1 MKTMMKSLVMVGVI
15 TTAFLGLIG
24 CEKDPMS
31 SENEQYVSILN
42 VADDGT
48 TSVIEANLKSVLIEA
63 PELTDSELDILLGMK
78 EEEKLAHDVY
88 IALYEKWGSL
98 IFSNISSAEERHMNA
113 VIRLLEYYGSDETSV
128 GEAGIFTIDKFQI
141 LYDELVA
148 AGSVSIAEAYKTGLL
163 IEEMDIKDLTEA
175 LEIVSN
181 DNIVLVF
188 ENLLK
193 ASRNHLRAFNRELT
207 KLEITYVPVYIS
219 QDEFDQILD
228 SPMETG
234 NRYRVNWSEG
244 QNIQNR
250 NGYHNGDGNGNCN
263 GTGEGNS
270 YGEASGEENSYGDGD
285 GNNTE
290 TGTQT
295 QTQNQTGTG
304 TETQTQNQTQT
315 QTGTGTG
322 NSNGNG
328 N

>member
-24 CEKDPMS
+24 CEKEPMS
-31 SENEQYVSILN
+31 PENEQYVSILN

-113 VIRLLEYYGSDETSV
+113 VIRLLEYYGSGETSV
-128 GEAGIFTIDKFQI
+128 GEAGIFTIYKFQI

-181 DNIVLVF
+181 DNIVRVF

-250 NGYHNGDGNGNCN
+250 NGYHNGDG
-263 GTGEGNS
+263 
-270 YGEASGEENSYGDGD
+270 D

-322 NSNGNG
+322 TGNS
-328 N
+328 

>member
-181 DNIVLVF
+181 DNIILVF

-270 YGEASGEENSYGDGD
+270 YGEANGEENSYGDGD

-290 TGTQT
+290 TGT
-295 QTQNQTGTG
+295 
-304 TETQTQNQTQT
+304 
-315 QTGTGTG
+315 GTGTG